1 MIRKRSAR
9 ALAGGL
15 AVVVLLVAASAAYAA
30 VTGHFSGKT
39 NQKQSISFNVAHGRV
54 THLQFHIND
63 TCPSGH
69 VYAIH
74 DFNFPPI
81 KINSKHKFDEP
92 FAAKSGPKTEVEISG
107 TVGSKQVTG
116 RLIEIRHIN
125 KENADCVG
133 RAKYTVHKQ

>member
-15 AVVVLLVAASAAYAA
+15 ATILLLVAASAAYAA
-30 VTGHFSGKT
+30 VSGTFSGKT

-54 THLQFHIND
+54 THLQFHIRD

-69 VYAIH
+69 KYAIH

-81 KINSKHKFDEP
+81 KINSKHKFDGR
-92 FAAKSGPKTEVEISG
+92 FKSTTTNAQVEITG
-107 TVGSKQVTG
+107 TVFAKQVNG
-116 RLIEIRHIN
+116 RVAEVRTIS
-125 KENADCVG
+125 KEHAQCAGVT
-133 RAKYTVHKQ
+133 KYTVHKQ

>member
-15 AVVVLLVAASAAYAA
+15 AVILLLAAASAAYAA

-39 NQKQSISFNVAHGRV
+39 KQKQSISFDVAHGHV
-54 THLQFHIND
+54 NNLDFHIKD

-74 DFNFPPI
+74 DFHFPPI
-81 KINSKHKFDEP
+81 KINSKHKFDGR
-92 FAAKSGPKTEVEISG
+92 FKSTTTDARVEITG
-107 TVGSKQVTG
+107 TVFRKLVTG
-116 RLIEIRHIN
+116 KLAEVRTIS
-125 KENADCVG
+125 KEHAQCAGVT
-133 RAKYTVHKQ
+133 KYTIHKQ

>member
-15 AVVVLLVAASAAYAA
+15 AVILLLAAASAAYAA

-39 NQKQSISFNVAHGRV
+39 NQKQSISFDVAHGRV
-54 THLQFHIND
+54 NNLDFHIKD

-74 DFNFPPI
+74 DFHFPSI
-81 KINSKHKFDEP
+81 KINKFHKFDQR
-92 FAAKSGPKTEVEISG
+92 FRSLTGPKAEVEITG
-107 TVGSKQVTG
+107 TVFRRQVKG
-116 RLIEIRHIN
+116 QLVEIRHIN
-125 KENADCVG
+125 KERADCLG
-133 RAKYTVHKQ
+133 RTKYTVHKQ